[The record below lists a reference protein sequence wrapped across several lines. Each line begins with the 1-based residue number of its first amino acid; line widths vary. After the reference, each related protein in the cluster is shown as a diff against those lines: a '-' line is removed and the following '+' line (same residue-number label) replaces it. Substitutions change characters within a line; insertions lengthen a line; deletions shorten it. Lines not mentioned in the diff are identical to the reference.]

1 MAPPQPPQRPQVYPI
16 FDRPHVR
23 RLQPTLSAVV
33 AVLLAL
39 VMLFL
44 GSGLLVD
51 SIELASR
58 GVVVQA
64 EVVSSRH
71 GSKSDYVEVRLPP
84 PASTTVDLTAW
95 SGAPRTGDV
104 IVVRYIPSSPE
115 VASQDGQ
122 WPWFT
127 TSLLFAA
134 AAFLLFGA
142 WWAASRPWRRARR
155 S

>member
-1 MAPPQPPQRPQVYPI
+1 MAPPQPPERPQVYPI
-16 FDRPHVR
+16 FDRPRVR

-44 GSGLLVD
+44 ASGFLVD

-58 GVVVQA
+58 GLVVQA

-71 GSKSDYVEVRLPP
+71 GSKSDYVEVRLPD
-84 PASTTVDLTAW
+84 PANTIVDLTAW
-95 SGAPRTGDV
+95 SGTPRAGDV
-104 IVVRYIPSSPE
+104 IAVRYLPSSPE
-115 VASQDGQ
+115 VATQDGQ

-127 TSLLFAA
+127 TSLLFGA
-134 AAFLLFGA
+134 AAFLFCAA
-142 WWAASRPWRRARR
+142 WWAASRRWRRERR
-155 S
+155 V